1 MNEIRPP
8 SVETR
13 NKTYGRELGVSVT
26 ILSALLLSGC
36 DKLGNQDQ
44 WQGWVY
50 PDKNALVVSIPMGK
64 FESLEQCRSSAQ
76 TAIRYLEERT
86 LAGKTVKADYECGL
100 NCEPMSGGL
109 NMCTQ
114 TLR

>member
-1 MNEIRPP
+1 MRKLNPL
-8 SVETR
+8 SVVIR
-13 NKTYGRELGVSVT
+13 NKTYSRMLGAGVA
-26 ILSALLLSGC
+26 ILSALSLSGC
-36 DKLGNQDQ
+36 DKLGAQDQ

-50 PDKNALVVSIPMGK
+50 PDKDALVVSIPMGK
-64 FESLEQCRSSAQ
+64 FESLEQCRSSAE

-109 NMCTQ
+109 NMCAQ